1 MEAYDA
7 LAQHVDIKKVF
18 PMADSTDF
26 KIYVLLT
33 RYIIFSGW
41 FFLVMTKSVP
51 TLT

>member
-7 LAQHVDIKKVF
+7 LAQYVDIKKVF
-18 PMADSTDF
+18 LMADSTDF

-33 RYIIFSGW
+33 RCIIFSGW
-41 FFLVMTKSVP
+41 FLLVMTRSVP